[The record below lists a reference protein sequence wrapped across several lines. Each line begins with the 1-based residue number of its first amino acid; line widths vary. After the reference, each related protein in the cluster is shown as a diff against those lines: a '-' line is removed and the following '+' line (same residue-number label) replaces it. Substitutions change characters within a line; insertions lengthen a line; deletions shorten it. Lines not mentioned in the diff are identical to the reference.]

1 MDELNSF
8 IMNDLWKI
16 IILKIPKEKKLDK
29 VIEAIA
35 NYFKIEKCSLLIKNQ
50 DSYVIVASTGI
61 SKKIIDLTNIKVG
74 DGISGMAVKE
84 KKAIFMRKMSIT
96 SNRDL
101 WTDYKTDNFI
111 SYPIES
117 NGEIIGILNLTD
129 RRDDRGFSDRDI
141 EAITPIIE
149 RIKYILEGN

>member
-1 MDELNSF
+1 MNELNNF
-8 IMNDLWKI
+8 IINDLWKI
-16 IILKIPKEKKLDK
+16 IVLKIPKEKKLNKIVEVIADYLK
-29 VIEAIA
+29 VER
-35 NYFKIEKCSLLIKNQ
+35 CSLLIKDGEN
-50 DSYVIVASTGI
+50 YVIVASTGI
-61 SKKIIDLTNIKVG
+61 SKKVIEQTIIKVG
-74 DGISGMAVKE
+74 EGISGMAVKE

-129 RRDDRGFSDRDI
+129 RRDDMGFSQGDI
-141 EAITPIIE
+141 EAISPIIE
-149 RIKYILEGN
+149 RIKYILESN